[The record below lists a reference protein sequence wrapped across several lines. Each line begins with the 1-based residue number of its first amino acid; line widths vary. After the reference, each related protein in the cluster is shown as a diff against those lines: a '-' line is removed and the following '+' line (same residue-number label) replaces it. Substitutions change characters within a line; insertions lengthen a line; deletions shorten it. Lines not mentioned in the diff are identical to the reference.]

1 VHKPHHHAKVADLGG
16 DNHCLIVKQFEN
28 APWNCDDIQ
37 VFKEEIEKTDQPG
50 GPILDS
56 QDVKAIFGGIPSIY
70 DVHIKIRDE
79 LNEMISRWSDDESV
93 GNVFLRHVSTC
104 LVFCWSYN
112 DVNA

>member
-1 VHKPHHHAKVADLGG
+1 MISIATHRCVDG
-16 DNHCLIVKQFEN
+16 
-28 APWNCDDIQ
+28 Q
-37 VFKEEIEKTDQPG
+37 VFKEETERTDQPG

-93 GNVFLRHVSTC
+93 GSVFLRHVSIC
-104 LVFCWSYN
+104 LS
-112 DVNA
+112 

>member
-1 VHKPHHHAKVADLGG
+1 VYETVEL
-16 DNHCLIVKQFEN
+16 
-28 APWNCDDIQ
+28 CDVLHGQ
-37 VFKEEIEKTDQPG
+37 VFKEEIERTDQPG

-93 GNVFLRHVSTC
+93 GNIFLRHVSVT
-104 LVFCWSYN
+104 FT
-112 DVNA
+112 